1 MLSTTRKLFPKIDN
15 NFVKNVQMYGSING
29 RGQRLF
35 STRAHNV
42 PIRHWFRNYVFIL
55 FSPTSDACL
64 KFMQLSLKYNASY

>member
-15 NFVKNVQMYGSING
+15 NFVKNVQMYGSMAG
-29 RGQRLF
+29 GSHCTF
-35 STRAHNV
+35 STRPHNV

-64 KFMQLSLKYNASY
+64 KFMQLPLKYNTSY